1 MTKEMRQQTTQPRQ
15 VVGSMGQAG
24 AGWGGGGWGVHGG
37 WDLTSS
43 CLQCNGCSD
52 SPVIGNAILLQ
63 LLQPTPQG

>member
-1 MTKEMRQQTTQPRQ
+1 MGTEEGRGRLLGRGRQGEEGR
-15 VVGSMGQAG
+15 GRGRLL
-24 AGWGGGGWGVHGG
+24 GV

-52 SPVIGNAILLQ
+52 SPVIGDAILLQ

>member
-1 MTKEMRQQTTQPRQ
+1 MGTEEGRGRGRLLGRGRQGEEGR
-15 VVGSMGQAG
+15 GRGRLL
-24 AGWGGGGWGVHGG
+24 GV

-52 SPVIGNAILLQ
+52 SPVIGDAILLQ